1 MIYQLG
7 FVSVVHGKMSEYT
20 AYVAKNLVP
29 IYQRL
34 GIKFI
39 GSWRT
44 SFGGNTDE
52 CVILFAWENMAQMEK
67 LMAAR
72 DADKEWQKVLPGYQ
86 ALTTGNTGR
95 ILVPNPY
102 STIK

>member
-1 MIYQLG
+1 
-7 FVSVVHGKMSEYT
+7 
-20 AYVAKNLVP
+20 
-29 IYQRL
+29 
-34 GIKFI
+34 
-39 GSWRT
+39 
-44 SFGGNTDE
+44 
-52 CVILFAWENMAQMEK
+52 MAQMEK